1 MRPRGPNDYSG
12 NVPNGRD
19 INNLCRHE
27 PVVMAK
33 GAKSPVLSRKNRFVT
48 GQGWKLSRDDLVGI
62 PTTLALGAEGIDQ
75 PEKAHRGDR
84 TRRHTRKSCLPSYQ
98 PSKVRS
104 RSTASGKRPAIVYCS
119 HGVSEEHRK
128 RQKGSGE
135 LDGCAHA
142 VSPAHNCILR

>member
-1 MRPRGPNDYSG
+1 M
-12 NVPNGRD
+12 
-19 INNLCRHE
+19 
-27 PVVMAK
+27 
-33 GAKSPVLSRKNRFVT
+33 T
-48 GQGWKLSRDDLVGI
+48 GQGWKLSRDRVGI

-75 PEKAHRGDR
+75 PEKATRGDR

-135 LDGCAHA
+135 LDGSAHA